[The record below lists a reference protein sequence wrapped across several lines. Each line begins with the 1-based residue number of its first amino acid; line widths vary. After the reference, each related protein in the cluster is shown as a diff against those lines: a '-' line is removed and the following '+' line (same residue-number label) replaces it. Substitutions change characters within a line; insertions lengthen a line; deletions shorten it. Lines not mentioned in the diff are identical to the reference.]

1 MELKL
6 RLTRRRVALVALV
19 AGLVTAGVA
28 YATIPDSNGVYTA
41 CKLNATGMI
50 RLIDPSLSGLLG
62 RCNTSLETQITW
74 NQKGQ
79 KGDPGAA
86 GAPGAKGDPGAPG
99 EKGEKGEKGDK
110 GDKGDPGGSFVGSA
124 CSTTGG
130 TTGIVRMSVAETG
143 AISLSCGVATDCVSP
158 VHSNG
163 LGQTYSLVGCVALGT
178 PGDETTYTLAMA
190 QAAARAWAPSSPVA
204 PSIST
209 CGQSNV
215 LYLFVDGVSATWA
228 YTGPL
233 AGHVNSTP
241 RNLVCPTLTD
251 PTWN

>member
-1 MELKL
+1 MEIRL
-6 RLTRRRVALVALV
+6 RVSRGRVALIALAV
-19 AGLVTAGVA
+19 GLVTAGLA

-41 CKLNATGMI
+41 CKLNATGTI

-62 RCNTSLETQITW
+62 RCNASLETQISW

-99 EKGEKGEKGDK
+99 EKGEKGDK

-130 TTGIVRMSVAETG
+130 ATGTVRMSVAETG
-143 AISLSCGVATDCVSP
+143 PISLSCSVATDCVTP

-163 LGQTYSLVGCVALGT
+163 LGQTYSLVACVALGT
-178 PGDETTYTLAMA
+178 PGDDATYTLAMA
-190 QAAARAWAPSSPVA
+190 QAAAGAWAPSSSVA

-209 CGQSNV
+209 CGQSTV
-215 LYLFVDGVSATWA
+215 LYVFVDGVSATWA

>member
-41 CKLNATGMI
+41 CKLNATGTI

-62 RCNTSLETQITW
+62 RCNASLETQINW

-99 EKGEKGEKGDK
+99 EKGEKGDK

-130 TTGIVRMSVAETG
+130 ATGVVRMSVAETG
-143 AISLSCGVATDCVSP
+143 AISLSCVATDCVPP

-178 PGDETTYTLAMA
+178 PGDDATYTLAMA